1 MTFQS
6 LISRRSVLQ
15 SAALGTA
22 VFAAPGILRA
32 QSTPIVMKIG
42 TATLNDAQH
51 EWMKIFA
58 RLLEAQSQGRIKVE
72 IYPAGQLGSIPRLV
86 EGTQFGS
93 IQAVVVPPEFLSGVD
108 TRFEVVGAPGVFR
121 DVAQATAT
129 LQDPTFNREF
139 LSVGSNKGLK
149 GIGIF
154 VNAPAIF
161 NTRAK
166 IERLKDFAG
175 QKLRVF
181 ASPMQTE
188 QIKRIGATAVPMS
201 LGEVLPA
208 LQQGTI
214 DGLMSVLPVLTAMRF
229 YDAAKYIVET
239 DQAMV
244 TVVSAVS
251 KMWFDKLPSELQM
264 AVTEAGAA
272 ASVEVAP
279 WAVNFA
285 RQQREAWT
293 AAGGVLTKLSVEDE
307 ADFMKILRP
316 IGAEVSARNPQV
328 KALFELLINTAASKA

>member
-1 MTFQS
+1 MTFRHQ
-6 LISRRSVLQ
+6 ISRRSLLRGAACG
-15 SAALGTA
+15 SALL
-22 VFAAPGILRA
+22 AAPPIVRA
-32 QSTPIVMKIG
+32 QAPITMKIG

-58 RLLEAQSQGRIKVE
+58 RLVDAQAKGRIKVE
-72 IYPAGQLGSIPRLV
+72 IYPSSQLGSIPRMV

-93 IQAVVVPPEFLSGVD
+93 IQAVVAPPEFLSGVD
-108 TRFEVVGAPGVFR
+108 TRFEIIGAPGVFR

-129 LQDPTFNREF
+129 IQDPAFNRGF
-139 LSVGSNKGLK
+139 LSIGANKGLK

-161 NTRAK
+161 NTRSRV
-166 IERLKDFAG
+166 EHLKDFAG

-181 ASPMQTE
+181 ASPIQTE
-188 QIKRIGATAVPMS
+188 QIRKLGATAVPMS

-229 YDAAKYIVET
+229 YDAAKYIIET

-244 TVVSAVS
+244 TVVSVVS
-251 KMWFDKLPSELQM
+251 KIWFDKLPGDLQT
-264 AVTEAGAA
+264 AVAEAGAV

-293 AAGGVLTKLSVEDE
+293 AAGGVLTKLPSAEE
-307 ADFMKILRP
+307 AEFMTMLRP
-316 IGAEVSARNPQV
+316 IGAEVSARNPQA
-328 KALFELLINTAASKA
+328 KALFDLLVKTAATKA